1 MPHIKIQNR
10 EIHIQELN
18 KTSPQTIVLI
28 HGMFSNLSVYYFR
41 IAPLLAK
48 YFHVVMYDL
57 KSHGLSSQV
66 DSGYRFND
74 MSSDLIGLL
83 DALKLE
89 HIHLVGY
96 SFGGLVAL
104 NTCLTHPDRI
114 NSLSLIEAPDPGDR
128 KTMDIIDIYSKEFLE
143 HYIQNFTDTTK
154 VKMGKRQ
161 LEKNHRMYQY
171 LFDRTSIK
179 KDMEREVD
187 YFSKSPLNSIMKKTL
202 LIYGS
207 ESNCLEA
214 GRYLARHIGNAEF
227 TTLQGDHNLP
237 MQAPELVADKVL
249 DFLFKQHLPV

>member
-1 MPHIKIQNR
+1 MPHIKIRNR

-18 KTSPQTIVLI
+18 KDAPQTIVLI

-57 KSHGLSSQV
+57 KSHGLSSKVNQ
-66 DSGYRFND
+66 GYRFDD
-74 MSSDLIGLL
+74 MTADLIDLL
-83 DALKLE
+83 TALNLSKV
-89 HIHLVGY
+89 HLVGY

-104 NTCLTHPDRI
+104 NTCLKYQDRI
-114 NSLSLIEAPDPGDR
+114 ESLAVIEAPDPGDR

-171 LFDRTSIK
+171 LFDSTSIK
-179 KDMEREVD
+179 EDMEREIK
-187 YFSKSPLNSIMKKTL
+187 YFSDAPLETITRNTL
-202 LIYGS
+202 LLYGKQ
-207 ESNCLEA
+207 SNCLA
-214 GRYLARHIGNAEF
+214 SGKFLAKQLKNAEF
-227 TTLQGDHNLP
+227 EELQGDHNLP
-237 MQAPELVADKVL
+237 MQAPELVAKLLLSFLSKQVVL
-249 DFLFKQHLPV
+249 A